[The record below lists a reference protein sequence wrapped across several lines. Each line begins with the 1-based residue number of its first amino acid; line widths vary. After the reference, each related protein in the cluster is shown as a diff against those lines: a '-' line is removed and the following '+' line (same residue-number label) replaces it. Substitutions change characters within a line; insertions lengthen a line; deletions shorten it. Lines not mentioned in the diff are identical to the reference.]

1 MAVVIILLDVIIKTI
16 DLIYIIILLT
26 FVIEKWKR
34 NIIIKI
40 NRYENK
46 EFNRIRRWE
55 IKTISWA
62 FEWFI
67 GKLSVVLSEHAK
79 FEEYYNDAIEKID
92 EIAERVLT
100 LEGTPLHAYSAYMKV
115 AEIKEVTGV
124 SNGLECVKHIMDSL
138 VILIRKEREIL
149 ALAAEAGDDGTQ
161 DMINPYISEQ
171 EKTLWM
177 LRAFL
182 SE

>member
-1 MAVVIILLDVIIKTI
+1 M
-16 DLIYIIILLT
+16 
-26 FVIEKWKR
+26 
-34 NIIIKI
+34 
-40 NRYENK
+40 
-46 EFNRIRRWE
+46 
-55 IKTISWA
+55 
-62 FEWFI
+62 
-67 GKLSVVLSEHAK
+67 
-79 FEEYYNDAIEKID
+79 
-92 EIAERVLT
+92 
-100 LEGTPLHAYSAYMKV
+100 
-115 AEIKEVTGV
+115 
-124 SNGLECVKHIMDSL
+124 KHIMDSL

>member
-1 MAVVIILLDVIIKTI
+1 MKTKNLIGLDVEKSKQLVEHLN
-16 DLIYIIILLT
+16 DLLANYQLYYQNVRGFHWNVKGRGFFQL
-26 FVIEKWKR
+26 
-34 NIIIKI
+34 
-40 NRYENK
+40 
-46 EFNRIRRWE
+46 
-55 IKTISWA
+55 
-62 FEWFI
+62 
-67 GKLSVVLSEHAK
+67 HAK

>member
-1 MAVVIILLDVIIKTI
+1 MKTKNLIGLDVEKSKQLVEHLN
-16 DLIYIIILLT
+16 DLLANYQLYYQNVRGFHWNVKGRGFFQL
-26 FVIEKWKR
+26 
-34 NIIIKI
+34 
-40 NRYENK
+40 
-46 EFNRIRRWE
+46 
-55 IKTISWA
+55 
-62 FEWFI
+62 
-67 GKLSVVLSEHAK
+67 HAK

-149 ALAAEAGDDGTQ
+149 ALAAEACRCI
-161 DMINPYISEQ
+161 INTVSN
-171 EKTLWM
+171 K
-177 LRAFL
+177 
-182 SE
+182 

>member
-1 MAVVIILLDVIIKTI
+1 MKTKNLIGLDVEKSKQLVEHLN
-16 DLIYIIILLT
+16 DLLANYQLYYQNVRGFHWNVKGRGFFQL
-26 FVIEKWKR
+26 
-34 NIIIKI
+34 
-40 NRYENK
+40 
-46 EFNRIRRWE
+46 
-55 IKTISWA
+55 
-62 FEWFI
+62 
-67 GKLSVVLSEHAK
+67 HAK

-149 ALAAEAGDDGTQ
+149 ALAAEAGDDGTR

>member
-1 MAVVIILLDVIIKTI
+1 MKTKNLIGLDVEKSKQLVEHLN
-16 DLIYIIILLT
+16 DLLANYQLYYQNVRGFHWNVKGRGFFQL
-26 FVIEKWKR
+26 
-34 NIIIKI
+34 
-40 NRYENK
+40 
-46 EFNRIRRWE
+46 
-55 IKTISWA
+55 
-62 FEWFI
+62 
-67 GKLSVVLSEHAK
+67 HAK

-161 DMINPYISEQ
+161 DMINPYISEP